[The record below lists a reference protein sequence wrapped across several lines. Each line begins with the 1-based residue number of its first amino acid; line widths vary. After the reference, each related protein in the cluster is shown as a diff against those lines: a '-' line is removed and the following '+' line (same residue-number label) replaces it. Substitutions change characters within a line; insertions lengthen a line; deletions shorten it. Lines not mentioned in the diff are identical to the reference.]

1 MSKWLLAAVSAAS
14 LLLTSC
20 VDSQRNGD
28 LFSPDGTHSTSL
40 GPSQLD
46 ERAALTELTQAV
58 ALALQDRGL
67 RQRIR
72 TDMWRSRYTAEHK
85 LHFHAYVQGESG
97 GILLAKMAKH
107 SGKSRTELQQL
118 IASVRPLEFYVPD
131 PDHRAE
137 WTGDEDVVVGSQ
149 LEEEDVPVFYTTGG
163 APLFVGAN
171 DFPEQPTL
179 SLVPVESD
187 FSVQLDPNTFE
198 NGQDRNGETIGT
210 YQVARGLIANQSG
223 IGDVTLADDC
233 DSPSL
238 IVPCKPI
245 GGGGGGGWTPPADAV
260 YQRGIGVQEYISH
273 IRALNDHEPK
283 LRGAPEFKLLVV
295 GTSDTDGNA
304 ELRSEFNI
312 PEGIWAG
319 SDDTKNAKW
328 REYSPNLK
336 LILWDTDYG
345 TRVRVECWEIDGP
358 AAFSFNVSGSTTI
371 LGVNVGFSAAF
382 QREDSD
388 DFCGRGYITPRLSTG
403 EWTEIPNNSPRDIDY
418 DGTSDLQWYGYG
430 RDVTT

>member
-1 MSKWLLAAVSAAS
+1 
-14 LLLTSC
+14 
-20 VDSQRNGD
+20 
-28 LFSPDGTHSTSL
+28 
-40 GPSQLD
+40 
-46 ERAALTELTQAV
+46 
-58 ALALQDRGL
+58 
-67 RQRIR
+67 
-72 TDMWRSRYTAEHK
+72 MWRSRYTAEHK

-223 IGDVTLADDC
+223 IGDVRRHRQMRFTSGELA
-233 DSPSL
+233 SKSILATFAPST
-238 IVPCKPI
+238 IMSQNSV
-245 GGGGGGGWTPPADAV
+245 V
-260 YQRGIGVQEYISH
+260 R
-273 IRALNDHEPK
+273 LN
-283 LRGAPEFKLLVV
+283 
-295 GTSDTDGNA
+295 S
-304 ELRSEFNI
+304 S
-312 PEGIWAG
+312 
-319 SDDTKNAKW
+319 
-328 REYSPNLK
+328 
-336 LILWDTDYG
+336 
-345 TRVRVECWEIDGP
+345 C
-358 AAFSFNVSGSTTI
+358 
-371 LGVNVGFSAAF
+371 
-382 QREDSD
+382 
-388 DFCGRGYITPRLSTG
+388 
-403 EWTEIPNNSPRDIDY
+403 
-418 DGTSDLQWYGYG
+418 
-430 RDVTT
+430 